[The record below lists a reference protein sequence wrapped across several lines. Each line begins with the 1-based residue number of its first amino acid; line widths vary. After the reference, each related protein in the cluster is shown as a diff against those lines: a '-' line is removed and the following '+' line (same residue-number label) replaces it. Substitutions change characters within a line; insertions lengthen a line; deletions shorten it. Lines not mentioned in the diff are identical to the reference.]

1 MSRKGGRKKSV
12 KEGRHGFRK
21 EKGMYEGTKECKN
34 EGPYKGKTKPVK
46 EGVQDGEK
54 ETWKEENI

>member
-1 MSRKGGRKKSV
+1 
-12 KEGRHGFRK
+12 
-21 EKGMYEGTKECKN
+21 MYEGTNECKN

-46 EGVQDGEK
+46 GVQDGEK

>member
-1 MSRKGGRKKSV
+1 MDLGRK
-12 KEGRHGFRK
+12 
-21 EKGMYEGTKECKN
+21 KGMYEGTKECKN